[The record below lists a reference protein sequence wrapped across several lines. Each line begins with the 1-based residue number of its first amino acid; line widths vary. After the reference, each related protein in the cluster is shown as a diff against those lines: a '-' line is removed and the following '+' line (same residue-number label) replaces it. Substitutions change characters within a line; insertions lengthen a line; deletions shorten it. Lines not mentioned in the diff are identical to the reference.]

1 MELSVDTSTRYAGT
15 GLSRDGKLLAEYSWV
30 SRQNHSVE
38 LLPAI
43 DQLLKSNGATPGN
56 LTCAFV
62 AIGPGGFSALRVG
75 LSTAKGLAISLGIPL
90 VALNTLEIEVDPYR
104 GLGMPVCAVL
114 DAGRNEVSAAMYADD
129 NGQWKAIWDARI
141 LSPEDLCSEVDGPT
155 FFCGEAL
162 PLVAETL
169 QERLGDRAVL
179 ADQTPPTR
187 SPGTLA
193 KMGYERFARGEVA
206 DVSTLEPFYLRKP
219 SITEPRRPA

>member
-1 MELSVDTSTRYAGT
+1 MELSIDTSTRYAAV

-43 DQLLKSNGATPGN
+43 DYMLKSNGATPRD
-56 LTCAFV
+56 LTCAFI

-75 LSTAKGLAISLGIPL
+75 LSTAKGLAIPLGIPL
-90 VALNTLEIEVDPYR
+90 VAVNTLEIEAEPYCGQ
-104 GLGMPVCAVL
+104 GLPVCAVL
-114 DAGRNEVSAAMYADD
+114 DAGRSEVSAAMYAEAD
-129 NGQWKAIWDARI
+129 GLWQTVRDARV
-141 LSPEDLCSEVDGPT
+141 LAPEELCSEIEGPT
-155 FFCGEAL
+155 LFCGEAL

-169 QERLGDRAVL
+169 QEHLGDKALL

-187 SPGTLA
+187 SPATLA
-193 KMGYERFARGEVA
+193 RMGHERFTRGDLA

-219 SITEPRRPA
+219 SISEPRRPR